1 MTPKYSLRKGTKIL
15 NRYEILRYISSG
27 GFGITYEAFDLLS
40 KRRIAIKE
48 LYITEICNR
57 ESDALT
63 VTINDTNK
71 PTFFAHRRKFLDEAK
86 RLMELSHPN
95 IIKVSDVF
103 EANGTAYF
111 AMDYIEGK
119 PLSKEV
125 VPMSENIAIFIINP
139 ILDAL
144 EYIHNKGVL
153 HLDIKPSNIMIDKHG
168 KVILIDFGTS
178 KVYGDAD
185 GKSLSLSTTLAFTP
199 GYAPLEQMS
208 VSTVKNLGTYS
219 DIYAIG
225 ATLYYLLSGSK
236 PLLPGE
242 ILEND
247 EKLPRIE
254 NITTETQNA
263 IWQATKVVRTTRI
276 ATVEQLRRALAGE
289 IIDVKAEELQRK
301 EEKRR
306 RREEIERRRKQEEE
320 RRRREEIERR
330 RKQEEERRRRE
341 EIERHRKQEEERR
354 RREIANDGN
363 TIPINKE
370 RIINPHPINP
380 HQNNAQPIN
389 KRTKNPQIIKKN
401 TPQKKEKSNNKVFT
415 VILATLIGIA
425 AIAIVVYF
433 YHIFTNEPV
442 DKDSVDTPI
451 VDSINLDEPNKE
463 NSTDLVTTDTNITPS
478 ISPNT
483 PTTPQKPVLVPA
495 PPKKRI
501 IQEPQTKPKIQ
512 PQTKQPVYKQAKP
525 QTKQPVYRQ
534 AKPQTGSVKPK
545 NHATET
551 PKGSAPK
558 DPAPR
563 VNSDPF
569 NKGSK
574 NESKVNTN
582 PFNKEQNVN
591 TNPLNSSD

>member
-57 ESDALT
+57 ESDAIT

-125 VPMSENIAIFIINP
+125 VPMSENIAISIINP

-225 ATLYYLLSGSK
+225 ATLYYLLSGCK

-330 RKQEEERRRRE
+330 RKQEEEERRRRE
-341 EIERHRKQEEERR
+341 EIERR

-370 RIINPHPINP
+370 RIINPQPINP

-389 KRTKNPQIIKKN
+389 NRTKNPQIIKKN

-442 DKDSVDTPI
+442 DK
-451 VDSINLDEPNKE
+451 
-463 NSTDLVTTDTNITPS
+463 
-478 ISPNT
+478 NT
-483 PTTPQKPVLVPA
+483 PTPQQKQVLAPA
-495 PPKKRI
+495 PPKKKI
-501 IQEPQTKPKIQ
+501 IQESQTKPKIQ
-512 PQTKQPVYKQAKP
+512 PQTKPTVYKQAI
-525 QTKQPVYRQ
+525 QP
-534 AKPQTGSVKPK
+534 TGSDKPK

-558 DPAPR
+558 DPAPT
-563 VNSDPF
+563 VSSDPF
-569 NKGSK
+569 NKDSK
-574 NESKVNTN
+574 NESKVSND

>member
-57 ESDALT
+57 ESDAIT

-111 AMDYIEGK
+111 AMNYIEGK

-225 ATLYYLLSGSK
+225 ATLYYLLSGCK

-320 RRRREEIERR
+320 RRRRE
-330 RKQEEERRRRE
+330 
-341 EIERHRKQEEERR
+341 
-354 RREIANDGN
+354 IANDGN

-370 RIINPHPINP
+370 RIINPQPINP

-451 VDSINLDEPNKE
+451 VDPINLDEPKKE
-463 NSTDLVTTDTNITPS
+463 ISPDLVRTDTNITPS

-495 PPKKRI
+495 PRKKRI

-512 PQTKQPVYKQAKP
+512 PQPKQPVYKQE
-525 QTKQPVYRQ
+525 KQP
-534 AKPQTGSVKPK
+534 TGSDKPK

-558 DPAPR
+558 DPAPT
-563 VNSDPF
+563 VSSDPF

-574 NESKVNTN
+574 NESKVSTD

-591 TNPLNSSD
+591 NNPLNSSD

>member
-125 VPMSENIAIFIINP
+125 VPMSENIAISIINP

-225 ATLYYLLSGSK
+225 ATLYYLLSGCK

-330 RKQEEERRRRE
+330 R
-341 EIERHRKQEEERR
+341 
-354 RREIANDGN
+354 REIANDGN

-370 RIINPHPINP
+370 RIINPQPINP
-380 HQNNAQPIN
+380 HHNNAQPIN
-389 KRTKNPQIIKKN
+389 SRTKNPQIIKKN

-463 NSTDLVTTDTNITPS
+463 ISTDLVTTDTNITPS

-483 PTTPQKPVLVPA
+483 PTTPQKQVLAPA
-495 PPKKRI
+495 PPKKKI
-501 IQEPQTKPKIQ
+501 IQESQTKPKIQ
-512 PQTKQPVYKQAKP
+512 PQTKQPVYKHAI
-525 QTKQPVYRQ
+525 QP
-534 AKPQTGSVKPK
+534 TGSDKPK

-558 DPAPR
+558 GPAPK
-563 VNSDPF
+563 VSSDPF

>member
-57 ESDALT
+57 ESDAIT

-125 VPMSENIAIFIINP
+125 VPMSENIAISIINP

-225 ATLYYLLSGSK
+225 ATLYYLLSGCK

-254 NITTETQNA
+254 NITTETQNT

-306 RREEIERRRKQEEE
+306 RREEIERHRKQEEERRRREEIERRRKQEEEE

-341 EIERHRKQEEERR
+341 
-354 RREIANDGN
+354 
-363 TIPINKE
+363 
-370 RIINPHPINP
+370 
-380 HQNNAQPIN
+380 
-389 KRTKNPQIIKKN
+389 
-401 TPQKKEKSNNKVFT
+401 
-415 VILATLIGIA
+415 
-425 AIAIVVYF
+425 
-433 YHIFTNEPV
+433 
-442 DKDSVDTPI
+442 
-451 VDSINLDEPNKE
+451 
-463 NSTDLVTTDTNITPS
+463 
-478 ISPNT
+478 
-483 PTTPQKPVLVPA
+483 
-495 PPKKRI
+495 
-501 IQEPQTKPKIQ
+501 
-512 PQTKQPVYKQAKP
+512 
-525 QTKQPVYRQ
+525 
-534 AKPQTGSVKPK
+534 
-545 NHATET
+545 
-551 PKGSAPK
+551 
-558 DPAPR
+558 
-563 VNSDPF
+563 
-569 NKGSK
+569 
-574 NESKVNTN
+574 
-582 PFNKEQNVN
+582 
-591 TNPLNSSD
+591 

>member
-57 ESDALT
+57 ESDAIT
-63 VTINDTNK
+63 ITINDTNK

-144 EYIHNKGVL
+144 EYIHNKGLL

-306 RREEIERRRKQEEE
+306 RREEIERHRKQEEE
-320 RRRREEIERR
+320 RRRREEI
-330 RKQEEERRRRE
+330 
-341 EIERHRKQEEERR
+341 ERR

-370 RIINPHPINP
+370 RIINPQPINP

-433 YHIFTNEPV
+433 YHIFTNEPI

-463 NSTDLVTTDTNITPS
+463 ISTDLVTTDTNITPS

-483 PTTPQKPVLVPA
+483 PTTPQKQVLIPA
-495 PPKKRI
+495 PPKKKI

-512 PQTKQPVYKQAKP
+512 PQTKQPVYKQAK
-525 QTKQPVYRQ
+525 QP
-534 AKPQTGSVKPK
+534 TGSDKPK
-545 NHATET
+545 NHAIET

-558 DPAPR
+558 DPAPK
-563 VNSDPF
+563 VSSDPF

-591 TNPLNSSD
+591 TNPFNSSN

>member
-57 ESDALT
+57 ESDAIT

-125 VPMSENIAIFIINP
+125 VPMSENIAISIINP

-225 ATLYYLLSGSK
+225 ATLYYLLSGCK

-254 NITTETQNA
+254 NITTETQNT

-306 RREEIERRRKQEEE
+306 RREEIERHRKQEEE
-320 RRRREEIERR
+320 RRRREEI
-330 RKQEEERRRRE
+330 
-341 EIERHRKQEEERR
+341 ERR

-370 RIINPHPINP
+370 RIINPQPINP

-389 KRTKNPQIIKKN
+389 SRAKNPQIIKKN

-463 NSTDLVTTDTNITPS
+463 ISTDLVTTDTNITPS

-483 PTTPQKPVLVPA
+483 PTTPQKQVLAPA
-495 PPKKRI
+495 PPKKKI

-512 PQTKQPVYKQAKP
+512 PQTKQTVYKQAI
-525 QTKQPVYRQ
+525 QP
-534 AKPQTGSVKPK
+534 TGSVKPK
-545 NHATET
+545 NPAIKTPNGSA

-558 DPAPR
+558 
-563 VNSDPF
+563 VSSDPF

-574 NESKVNTN
+574 NESKVSTN

-591 TNPLNSSD
+591 TNPFNSSD

>member
-57 ESDALT
+57 ESDAIT

-144 EYIHNKGVL
+144 EYIHNKGLL

-178 KVYGDAD
+178 KMYGDAD

-225 ATLYYLLSGSK
+225 ATLYYLLSGCK

-289 IIDVKAEELQRK
+289 IIDVKAEEIQRK

-330 RKQEEERRRRE
+330 R
-341 EIERHRKQEEERR
+341 
-354 RREIANDGN
+354 REIANDGN

-370 RIINPHPINP
+370 RIINPQPINP

-389 KRTKNPQIIKKN
+389 KRTKNPPIIKKN
-401 TPQKKEKSNNKVFT
+401 TTQKKEKSNNKVFT

-463 NSTDLVTTDTNITPS
+463 ISTDLVTTDTNITPS

-483 PTTPQKPVLVPA
+483 PTPPQKQVLAPVR
-495 PPKKRI
+495 PKKKI
-501 IQEPQTKPKIQ
+501 IQESQTKPKIQ
-512 PQTKQPVYKQAKP
+512 PQTKQPVYKHAI
-525 QTKQPVYRQ
+525 QP
-534 AKPQTGSVKPK
+534 TGSDKPK

-558 DPAPR
+558 GPAPK
-563 VNSDPF
+563 VSSDPF

-591 TNPLNSSD
+591 TNPFNSSD